1 MVSLSDFNLPEIL
14 MPLSNQFTFI
24 LRKIQLL
31 VGGIFGLYF
40 IAFIIRYIN
49 DRKNTR
55 HLVSIQH
62 QLTEIKHRLDSIEG
76 KRHHKKIP

>member
-1 MVSLSDFNLPEIL
+1 MVSISDFNLQDVI
-14 MPLSNQFTFI
+14 MPLSNQFVFI

-40 IAFIIRYIN
+40 IAFIIRLIN

-62 QLTEIKHRLDSIEG
+62 QLTEIKHRLDELQ
-76 KRHHKKIP
+76 KRRK